1 MFEPRRKLN
10 SLPSDRDEGILPYD
24 PQIKLIPIQAIN
36 YYRSVFDVEK
46 FHVAV
51 RTGFLGTLPCKNYI
65 QATNR
70 TLTNSLQKAVK
81 KWY

>member
-51 RTGFLGTLPCKNYI
+51 RTGFIVILSVQKIHLSYGTKKLKI
-65 QATNR
+65 TVKSR
-70 TLTNSLQKAVK
+70 K
-81 KWY
+81 KWN